1 MPFRALRHSVQHP
14 TRACPPL
21 AAEACLQLMIW
32 PHAHSC
38 ICLHTISDM
47 LTLRLYFMGG
57 GVAFR
62 RLKGVH
68 LPVHAKGTAQLG
80 DTSTLPRCVC
90 RLTLRLQFMR
100 WRELCKQRLVPC
112 VPAPLLRCAALW
124 RPGRRQGGGAAAS
137 HSPEHL
143 RPGLSADH
151 QHVPVKQQ
159 SQSAPID
166 DFGKGSHEQQPGSGA
181 LLYNGRDGLPLP
193 ACIAQHSRYDGDED
207 FADVSG
213 TADHWASSDHTATE
227 QARIWSHQ
235 KAD

>member
-32 PHAHSC
+32 PHAHSY

-57 GVAFR
+57 AVAFR

-80 DTSTLPRCVC
+80 DTSTLSRCVC

-137 HSPEHL
+137 QSPEHL

-151 QHVPVKQQ
+151 HQVPGEQGTE
-159 SQSAPID
+159 SAPSD
-166 DFGKGSHEQQPGSGA
+166 DLLGAAHELQDGSGA
-181 LLYNGRDGLPLP
+181 LLYRGRNVHSLP
-193 ACIAQHSRYDGDED
+193 ACIPQHTKYDGEQGIS
-207 FADVSG
+207 DVSG
-213 TADHWASSDHTATE
+213 IADCWADSGDTAAE
-227 QARIWSHQ
+227 QARPWNHQ